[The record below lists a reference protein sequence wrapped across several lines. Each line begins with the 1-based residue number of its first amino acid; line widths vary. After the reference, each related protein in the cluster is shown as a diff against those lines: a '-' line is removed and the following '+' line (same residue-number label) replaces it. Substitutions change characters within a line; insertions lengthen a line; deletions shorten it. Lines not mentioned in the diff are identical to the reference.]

1 MSDRNRDREP
11 PRDWRRD
18 VDADIAKYREQLK
31 ENDLQEARNKRMRL
45 LFGGTEN
52 ERGFAGFGRTDKEIE
67 STREHRRGINRAL
80 NDALNYRRMYPDE
93 VPVGS
98 PGRPNLM
105 YKKGGAVKKMASG
118 GRVRGDGCAIRGKTK
133 GKVV

>member
-11 PRDWRRD
+11 PRDWRRN
-18 VDADIAKYREQLK
+18 VDEDIAKYQ
-31 ENDLQEARNKRMRL
+31 NDLKNIEREAKKNERMRF
-45 LFGGTEN
+45 LFGGGKDH
-52 ERGFAGFGRTDKEIE
+52 RGTLGAGRTDAEIE
-67 STREHRRGINRAL
+67 SNQQRRELFQRGL
-80 NDALNYRRMYPDE
+80 NDALEYRRMYPNE

-118 GRVRGDGCAIRGKTK
+118 GRVRGDGCAIKGRTK